1 MQPPKPLAE
10 FRGAW
15 VATVAN
21 IDWPSSKG
29 LSSAE
34 QKAELV
40 TILDRATQLKLNAV
54 ILQVRP
60 ACDALYPSEIEPWSE
75 FLTGTMGKAPQPSYD
90 PLAFAVEEAHRRAL
104 ELHAW
109 FNPYRAGHTSANR
122 QSPRI
127 TSHVF
132 IRSGFGTTANRSGSI
147 RAKRKFRIIRFVS

>member
-1 MQPPKPLAE
+1 MHAEIKGGVALFVWSLTTAVFGGTYEPSSAQPPKPLAE

-40 TILDRATQLKLNAV
+40 ALLDRAVQLKLNAV

-90 PLAFAVEEAHRRAL
+90 PLAFVVEEGHRRAL

-109 FNPYRAGHTSANR
+109 FNPYRAGHTSAK
-122 QSPRI
+122 S
-127 TSHVF
+127 
-132 IRSGFGTTANRSGSI
+132 
-147 RAKRKFRIIRFVS
+147 